1 MGSPSFKVIIAGGGP
16 VGLTAAHALW
26 RAGVDFV
33 LLERAESVIIDSGPD
48 QVLLPI
54 GLRVLGQLG
63 LLDSLRNVSSHLTT
77 IGRLDHSGR
86 SMGDIHCFFHE
97 KRCFGAFPRVLSRHD
112 LTRVLYDSLPDVPQ
126 NKVLTNK
133 EVSSISSTQEGVSVS
148 CADGSSYAGSLV
160 IGADGAEST
169 VNDEQPFL
177 ATYRCLWMRFPTNI
191 SPGLYPGFAS
201 ETHGQDVATQSFS
214 GKGTTMTRVYERMKK
229 PTRKYTKYS
238 QSDQDT
244 FIERWGHLPLTANDK
259 LTLRDAY
266 ENRIE
271 AGLLSLEEGVVRNW
285 SWSSRVVLAGDAA
298 HAFTPSTAAG
308 CNNGILDI
316 VALAN
321 ELHAA
326 LRDARAEAGTR
337 DVVPTADRLEAAF
350 RAYQET
356 RRDAVVEICEDASN
370 TTSLATWGTWAH
382 KSLDRYGLGWG
393 AVQGYFVKQATSV
406 AANMPVLE
414 YVAGEERLTGK
425 TPWVNPIPSR
435 VLTSG
440 SSYS

>member
-1 MGSPSFKVIIAGGGP
+1 MAPPAPSPDTAS
-16 VGLTAAHALW
+16 LT
-26 RAGVDFV
+26 
-33 LLERAESVIIDSGPD
+33 STS
-48 QVLLPI
+48 
-54 GLRVLGQLG
+54 
-63 LLDSLRNVSSHLTT
+63 
-77 IGRLDHSGR
+77 
-86 SMGDIHCFFHE
+86 
-97 KRCFGAFPRVLSRHD
+97 FGAFPRVLSRHD

-133 EVSSISSTQEGVSVS
+133 KVASISSTQEGVSVS
-148 CADGSSYAGSLV
+148 CADGSSYAGSVV

-169 VNDEQPFL
+169 VRDCMRALARKVGSEQVNDERPFL
-177 ATYRCLWMRFPTNI
+177 ATYRCLWIRFPTNI

-201 ETHGQDVATQSFS
+201 ETHGQDVATQSFG
-214 GKGTTMTRVYERMKK
+214 GKGTTTTRVYERMKK

-238 QSDQDT
+238 QSDQDS
-244 FIERWGHLPLTANDK
+244 FIERWGHLPLTANVK
-259 LTLRDAY
+259 FTLRDAY

-271 AGLLSLEEGVVRNW
+271 AGLVSLEEGVVRNW
-285 SWSSRVVLAGDAA
+285 SWGSRVVLAGDAA

-308 CNNGILDI
+308 CNNGILDT

-321 ELHAA
+321 ELHEAV
-326 LRDARAEAGTR
+326 RDARAEAGTQ
-337 DVVPTADRLEAAF
+337 DAMPTADRIEAAF

-393 AVQGYFVKQATSV
+393 AVQGYFVKQAISV
-406 AANMPVLE
+406 AANMPVLR

-425 TPWVNPIPSR
+425 TPWVNPMPSS